1 MQKLCALL
9 VLFFLASVYTES
21 QVRETETWV
30 PSDQKSGEDVDVSSG
45 DFPNSSDFG
54 FMNKDELDTYDD
66 EDDEDDEDYE
76 VSGSGDEDDDEEE
89 EEEVVIENP
98 KDYNDVVS
106 KSQPDLN
113 SNRIPED
120 ERTVSKKNEVDEKE
134 LVSQNEVGVRSKA
147 PRDDVDTNVLMAST
161 SNESMFQR
169 TEVLAALIAGGAVG
183 LVFAVLL
190 VLLLIYRMKKKD
202 EGSYEL
208 AKKPIYTKAPTAEI
222 YA

>member
-21 QVRETETWV
+21 VRETETWV
-30 PSDQKSGEDVDVSSG
+30 PSDQKSDEDVEVSSG

-54 FMNKDELDTYDD
+54 FMNQDELDTYDD

-76 VSGSGDEDDDEEE
+76 VSGSGDKDDDEEEE

-120 ERTVSKKNEVDEKE
+120 ERTVGKKNEVDEKE
-134 LVSQNEVGVRSKA
+134 LVSQNEVGVRSKT
-147 PRDDVDTNVLMAST
+147 PSDEVDTNVLMAST